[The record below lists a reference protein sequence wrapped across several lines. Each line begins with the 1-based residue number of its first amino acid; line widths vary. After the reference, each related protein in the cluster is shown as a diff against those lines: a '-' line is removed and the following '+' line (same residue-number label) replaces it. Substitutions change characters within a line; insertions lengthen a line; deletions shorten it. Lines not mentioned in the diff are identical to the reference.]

1 MMDGCFVPSCAG
13 ESERRMGEQAHR
25 LEHVD
30 VLVSGDQ
37 VGAFSDAG
45 GRLQLVARQH
55 PDLSR
60 RYKEDE
66 KRFCSSCCAQMLFFC
81 FYFFFI

>member
-1 MMDGCFVPSCAG
+1 MMDVVSTGAG
-13 ESERRMGEQAHR
+13 EGERRTGEQAHR

-37 VGAFSDAG
+37 VGAFGNAG
-45 GRLQLVARQH
+45 GRFQLVPRQH

-60 RYKEDE
+60 
-66 KRFCSSCCAQMLFFC
+66 
-81 FYFFFI
+81 